1 MGEPVL
7 EADKIPV
14 AIKSAATII
23 DYPLKVNNLVFK
35 TTCVSMGNPHAVIF
49 INEDVDNFPVTVY
62 GPAVEHHSIF
72 PNKTNVEFVNVLNK
86 KEMKMRVW
94 ERGAGETPA
103 CGTGAS
109 ASAVAAIL
117 KGLTERKVAIHLLG
131 GDLTVEWPRD
141 NRVYMTGP
149 AVEVF
154 EGKIANLS
162 VKRDEQ
168 RRHQRKACQIQFDFY
183 KKGESSD
190 KLYKCT
196 CIDISEAGVGVIT
209 DIDLKAGAIVFFLRK
224 DSQSLLKSAV
234 VIWSVNFEEKCRA
247 GLMFI

>member
-1 MGEPVL
+1 M
-7 EADKIPV
+7 
-14 AIKSAATII
+14 
-23 DYPLKVNNLVFK
+23 
-35 TTCVSMGNPHAVIF
+35 
-49 INEDVDNFPVTVY
+49 Y

-94 ERGAGETPA
+94 ERGAGETLA

-117 KGLTERKVAIHLLG
+117 KGLTERKVTIHLSG
-131 GDLTVEWPRD
+131 GDITVEWPGD
-141 NRVYMTGP
+141 KRVYMTGP

-154 EGKIANLS
+154 EGRIANLS
-162 VKRDEQ
+162 EKRAEQ

-183 KKGESSD
+183 KKGEASD

-196 CIDISEAGVGVIT
+196 FTDISESGAGVIA
-209 DIDLKAGAIVFFLRK
+209 DIDLKPGTIVSFLRK
-224 DSQSLLKSAV
+224 DGQSPLRSAV
-234 VIWSVNFEEKCRA
+234 VIWSSNFELKCRA